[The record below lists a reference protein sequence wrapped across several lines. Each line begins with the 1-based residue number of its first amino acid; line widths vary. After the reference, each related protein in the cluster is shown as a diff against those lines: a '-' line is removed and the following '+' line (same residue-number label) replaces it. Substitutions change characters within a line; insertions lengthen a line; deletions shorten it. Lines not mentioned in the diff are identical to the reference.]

1 MHCTI
6 LKYNALPKCI
16 ECCGQASALGTSEK
30 NGFKRADNHHN
41 MDSIIPSN
49 IIATIMCFR
58 ISSNSNRYTLIAMYV
73 GGPKHTVD
81 SQRSQWKQTIK
92 TCWCTFCKNN
102 SCQKHN
108 LCAFHT
114 KSCLETDFS
123 RIEIHEVIMNI
134 TRVFTALL
142 FALQRGTD
150 ILSPGPAETLG
161 ITFFNCHCSRL
172 FSECFVLPQQQQ
184 KQHDKSQF

>member
-123 RIEIHEVIMNI
+123 RKEIHEVIMNI
-134 TRVFTALL
+134 TSIHRLGRIIIRLATRHRYFESWPCRDIWNHFLQLL
-142 FALQRGTD
+142 LLAF
-150 ILSPGPAETLG
+150 
-161 ITFFNCHCSRL
+161 C
-172 FSECFVLPQQQQ
+172 VLPEQ
-184 KQHDKSQF
+184 DDTRVNF